1 MEFLKSFDPLH
12 QNVHAALFTV
22 VYVKAVVG
30 FCDFAVSRQI
40 LAPKISRKCIHIC
53 AGCLIIFWPLFNT
66 DHWTWKLN
74 VLVPAI
80 YTVQLFVKGAILKD
94 PNDQDVKT
102 MTRTGSPAE
111 LLNGPIMFTIISTY
125 IGIYLYRTQLG
136 VVIISCL
143 GFGDG
148 IAPLLGYYFP
158 CGTHYPTFP
167 FGPNDKKTL
176 TGSLGF
182 FCASLVGYSLLNFL
196 ILDEN
201 REFDGEE
208 ELKMITTVAALMAA
222 IEGLCG
228 AYDNPCVAIGA
239 ALVYSYVS
247 GAQVIVEAVV
257 EAAAEE

>member
-1 MEFLKSFDPLH
+1 MSEFLQSLDPLQ
-12 QNVHAALFTV
+12 QNILAAISTV
-22 VYVKAVVG
+22 FYVKAVVG
-30 FCDFAVSRQI
+30 FCDLAVSRQI
-40 LAPKISRKCIHIC
+40 LAPKISRKCIHI
-53 AGCLIIFWPLFNT
+53 AAASLILFWPLFNT

-111 LLNGPIMFTIISTY
+111 LLNGPIMFTIIMTY
-125 IGIYLYRTQLG
+125 LGLEMYRSQLA
-136 VVIISCL
+136 VVIQSCL

-148 IAPLLGYYFP
+148 IAPLVGYYFP

-182 FCASLVGYSLLNFL
+182 FFSSLVGYQVFNFL
-196 ILDEN
+196 ILEEN
-201 REFDGEE
+201 REFASGEE
-208 ELKMITTVAALMAA
+208 EWKMVATMAA
-222 IEGLCG
+222 MMAVLEGLCG
-228 AYDNPCVAIGA
+228 AFDNPCIAVAAILIYPYLSPTPDA
-239 ALVYSYVS
+239 AML
-247 GAQVIVEAVV
+247 E
-257 EAAAEE
+257 